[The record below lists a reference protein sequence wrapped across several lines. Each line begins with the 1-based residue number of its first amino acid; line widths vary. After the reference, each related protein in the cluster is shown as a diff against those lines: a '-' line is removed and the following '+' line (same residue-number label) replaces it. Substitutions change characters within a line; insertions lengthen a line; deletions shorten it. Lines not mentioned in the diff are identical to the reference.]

1 MAKTSKE
8 DRQFILKFARSVVY
22 RKSSTEEVEYA
33 LDMLAPLDGYKALGL
48 KTRLRRKLE
57 GLSTQWSDM

>member
-1 MAKTSKE
+1 MAKIPKDE
-8 DRQFILKFARSVVY
+8 RQFILKFARSVVY

-33 LDMLAPLDGYKALGL
+33 LKLLAPLDGYKALGL

-57 GLSTQWSDM
+57 GLSTSWGDM

>member
-8 DRQFILKFARSVVY
+8 DRKFILKFARSVVY

-33 LDMLAPLDGYKALGL
+33 LEMLAPLDGYKALGL

-57 GLSTQWSDM
+57 GLSTRWSDM